1 MSGIDCSVIV
11 SQPFSVACIF
21 AYSMT
26 IILPIM
32 LALCLML
39 SGTYHAQNYASIIGW
54 CLLITRN
61 TFVNFIINNVNI
73 EHRQVLT
80 ANNHITFAIKIIYDD
95 KLWGSEYQTNMV
107 EIRDSLISCQLYTY
121 GVSPNIY

>member
-1 MSGIDCSVIV
+1 MSGINCSVIV

-39 SGTYHAQNYASIIGW
+39 SGTYYAQNYASIIGW
-54 CLLITRN
+54 CLL
-61 TFVNFIINNVNI
+61 
-73 EHRQVLT
+73 L
-80 ANNHITFAIKIIYDD
+80 
-95 KLWGSEYQTNMV
+95 LLPQTSYLYYT
-107 EIRDSLISCQLYTY
+107 IRDSAITKLLVSYKHSSWTY
-121 GVSPNIY
+121 CM

>member
-1 MSGIDCSVIV
+1 MSNNYLMPYEPGIDCSVIV

-39 SGTYHAQNYASIIGW
+39 SGTYYAQIYASIIGW
-54 CLLITRN
+54 CLTIRHYCAYKVKLKFTVCFGLH
-61 TFVNFIINNVNI
+61 TFVV
-73 EHRQVLT
+73 
-80 ANNHITFAIKIIYDD
+80 
-95 KLWGSEYQTNMV
+95 
-107 EIRDSLISCQLYTY
+107 
-121 GVSPNIY
+121 